1 MYRIKDALRALK
13 NRWVISILLLIQ
25 FTYGLSTI
33 TGSSNIF
40 LNLYDMNVNSLLDL
54 KSTYVVVPAKGSASA
69 HTLSKE
75 QVENVYSQLEQHP
88 DVISLGTYAEEILL
102 LDTSSNPDQR
112 LMEQLTRSSMT
123 SGLNEPFITGI
134 MIDEQ
139 YNELLNRQFA
149 AGTGFTSQDFRKSS
163 QGQMPVLVG
172 SFFKS
177 YYSLGDLINGKYKIV
192 GFLPNKYL
200 VYSNTSNVYLKLDK
214 AFIMP
219 MPTDRFHSD
228 DAISSRLQQT
238 TLLTLKPDANVNE
251 LNNIFSSNQVHLILK
266 NLGASVHENIE
277 QNMYL
282 ETFQTILGLA
292 FVLFSITGIVVTTI
306 VSLMIRKREF
316 GIKLALGERPLGI
329 LGQITIENI
338 LIGIVGFGLSLIH
351 FQWKYRELLQISKEI
366 NMLSPLDFKLDG
378 SILFIIF
385 IIFSFIIAVSS
396 FIIYLYIRKQDV
408 KSLIGGME

>member
-1 MYRIKDALRALK
+1 MYRIRDALRALK

-33 TGSSNIF
+33 TGSSNIY
-40 LNLYDMNVNSLLDL
+40 LNLYDMNFNSLLDL
-54 KSTYVVVPAKGSASA
+54 KSTYIVVPAKGSATA
-69 HTLSKE
+69 EKLSEE
-75 QVENVYSQLEQHP
+75 QIEKIYHQLEQHSN
-88 DVISLGTYAEEILL
+88 VISLGTYVEDILL
-102 LDTSSNPDQR
+102 LDTSLNPDRR
-112 LMEQLTRSSMT
+112 LVDQLTRSSMT

-149 AGTGFTSQDFRKSS
+149 ADTGFTSQDFRKNS
-163 QGQMPVLVG
+163 QGLVPILLG

-177 YYSLGDLINGKYKIV
+177 YYNLGDLINGKYKIV
-192 GFLPNKYL
+192 GFLPDKYL
-200 VYSNTSNVYLKLDK
+200 VHNNTSNVYLKLDK

-219 MPTDRFHSD
+219 MPVDRYHSN
-228 DAISSRLQQT
+228 DAIASRLQQT
-238 TLLTLKPDANVNE
+238 TILTLKPDSNVEE
-251 LNNIFSSNQVHLILK
+251 LSNIFSSNQVNLTLK
-266 NLGASVHENIE
+266 NLGASVQQSIE
-277 QNMYL
+277 QNIYL
-282 ETFQTILGLA
+282 ETFQTVLGIA
-292 FVLFSITGIVVTTI
+292 FVMFSITGIVITTI

-338 LIGIVGFGLSLIH
+338 LIGVIGFGLSLIH

>member
-13 NRWVISILLLIQ
+13 NRWVISLLLLIQ

-40 LNLYDMNVNSLLDL
+40 LNLYDMNFNSLLDL

-75 QVENVYSQLEQHP
+75 QVEKVYSQLEQHP

-102 LDTSSNPDQR
+102 LDTSSNPDRR
-112 LMEQLTRSSMT
+112 LIDKLTRSSMT

-149 AGTGFTSQDFRKSS
+149 AGTGFTSQDFKKNS
-163 QGQMPVLVG
+163 QGQMPILVG

-177 YYSLGDLINGKYKIV
+177 YYSLGDLINHKYKIV

-200 VYSNTSNVYLKLDK
+200 VHSNTSNVYLKLDK

-219 MPTDRFHSD
+219 MPTDRFHSN

-238 TLLTLKPDANVNE
+238 TILTLKPDSNVDE
-251 LNNIFSSNQVHLILK
+251 LNNIFSSNQVNLTLK

-282 ETFQTILGLA
+282 ESFQTILGLA

-338 LIGIVGFGLSLIH
+338 VIGVIGFGLSLIH
-351 FQWKYRELLQISKEI
+351 FQWKYKELLQISKEI

-385 IIFSFIIAVSS
+385 IIFSFIIVVSS
-396 FIIYLYIRKQDV
+396 FIIYLYIRKQDI

>member
-54 KSTYVVVPAKGSASA
+54 KSTYVVVPAKGSTSA
-69 HTLSKE
+69 DTLSSE
-75 QVENVYSQLEQHP
+75 QVEKIYSQLEQHP

-102 LDTSSNPDQR
+102 LDTSSNPDRR
-112 LMEQLTRSSMT
+112 LIDQLTRSSMT

-149 AGTGFTSQDFRKSS
+149 AGTGFTSEDFRKNS
-163 QGQMPVLVG
+163 QEQMPILVG

-177 YYSLGDLINGKYKIV
+177 YYSLGELINGKYEIV

-219 MPTDRFHSD
+219 MPTDRFHSN
-228 DAISSRLQQT
+228 DAISSRLHQT
-238 TLLTLKPDANVNE
+238 TILTLKPDANGDE
-251 LNNIFSSNQVHLILK
+251 LNDIFSSNQVNLTLK

-338 LIGIVGFGLSLIH
+338 LIGVIGFGLSLIH

-396 FIIYLYIRKQDV
+396 FIIYLYIRKQDI